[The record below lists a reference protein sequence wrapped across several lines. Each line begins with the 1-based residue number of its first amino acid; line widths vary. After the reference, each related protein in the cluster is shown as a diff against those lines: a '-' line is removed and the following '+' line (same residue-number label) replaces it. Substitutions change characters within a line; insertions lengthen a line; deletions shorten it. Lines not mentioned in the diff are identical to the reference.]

1 MGDAVPTYE
10 MPLNVIVFLG
20 AFWTG
25 LLYGFVTRDWAGS
38 FLFISVGFVAL
49 TSTRLTPRRGEGH
62 D

>member
-1 MGDAVPTYE
+1 MPTYA

-25 LLYGFVTRDWAGS
+25 LLYGFVTRNWAGS
-38 FLFISVGFVAL
+38 FLFITVGFVAL
-49 TSTRLTPRRGEGH
+49 TSARLTPRRGQRH

>member
-1 MGDAVPTYE
+1 

-25 LLYGFVTRDWAGS
+25 LLYGFVSRDWAGS
-38 FLFISVGFVAL
+38 FLFITVGFAAL